1 MQSYVYNGKKRIYE
15 APKQKKVSKP
25 LFENLGFIICGS
37 YPTNGVKSNGSKLL
51 ATHNGSTLLD
61 YHLDLINSVCENP
74 EIIVVSG
81 VSTKDLL
88 RHPRKSEYIIVENQM
103 YEFSNTAEDLRIGLL
118 ALRSPNLIYIDS
130 GFLPTIKS
138 LKYLL
143 GHKDRT
149 TKAFLKDEKDEN
161 YVGVNIGNN
170 GYIANYSFKTQNTLA
185 GMYYINP
192 NDIGRIRK
200 RTINKNFSKNL
211 FTFELLSDLKVK
223 AVLDESD
230 SVIVTR

>member
-15 APKQKKVSKP
+15 APKQKKVAKP

-130 GFLPTIKS
+130 GFLPTVKS

-223 AVLDESD
+223 AILDESE

>member
-1 MQSYVYNGKKRIYE
+1 MQSYIYNGKKKIYE
-15 APKQKKVSKP
+15 TPKYKRGEKP
-25 LFENLGFIICGS
+25 LFDNLGFIICGS
-37 YPTNGVKSNGSKLL
+37 YPTNGFKTNGSKLL
-51 ATHNGSTLLD
+51 HEYNGSPLLD
-61 YHLDLINSVCENP
+61 YYLDLINLVCEKP
-74 EIIVVSG
+74 EVIIVSG
-81 VSTKDLL
+81 VSTKELIK
-88 RHPRKSEYIIVENQM
+88 HPRKSEYIIVENQM

-118 ALRSPNLIYIDS
+118 ALRSPNVIYLDS
-130 GFLPTIKS
+130 GFLPTIKT

-149 TKAFLKDEKDEN
+149 TKAFIKDVKDEN

-170 GYIANYSFKTQNTLA
+170 GHIANYSFKTENTLA

-211 FTFELLSDLKVK
+211 FTFELLSELKVK
-223 AVLDESD
+223 AILDESD
-230 SVIVTR
+230 SVIITR